1 LTQAEIQALLRNFAA
16 PLADYASTSHIRHQG
31 ADFMVRTLWQALIAG
46 QEMEEETWKAFREIG
61 GIEGEDLKA
70 IQDCYYQ
77 KMKPLVTEEQLVAL
91 RRRYG
96 LKRKHA

>member
-1 LTQAEIQALLRNFAA
+1 MALPLRRM
-16 PLADYASTSHIRHQG
+16 T
-31 ADFMVRTLWQALIAG
+31 AG
-46 QEMEEETWKAFREIG
+46 QEMEEETWRAFREIG
-61 GIEGEDLKA
+61 GIESEDLKA